1 MGQEPSYDRDMPTG
15 PLDRN
20 LLKSLPKVSLH
31 DHLDGSLRAATL
43 VDLAQQVGYE
53 GLPTSDP
60 EELDAWF
67 RRGADR
73 GSLGLYLEGF
83 THTIAL
89 LQDAESL
96 ERAAH
101 EYAEDLA
108 ADGVVYG
115 EVRFAPLFHTTKGL
129 GLDGVLAAV
138 MRGLKR
144 GHEDFGIECRIIVCA
159 LRSES
164 AEVSSR
170 LADLTT
176 SWLGRGVV
184 GFDLAGEEAGHPPK
198 DHLDAFY
205 TIKRANGAITIHA
218 GEGFGPESIWQALQY
233 CGAHRIGHGTRL
245 MEDMAIWE
253 GKVIRLGSLARFVL
267 DHRVPL
273 EMCLS
278 SNVHTG
284 AVPDLASHPFPYFLR
299 EGFRV
304 TINTD
309 NRLMSGTTMTDEYQI
324 AHQEYGLSLSE
335 LERLA
340 VNGIN
345 AAFHDYWERRRIL
358 HERIEPGYAAAREEL
373 ARLGLDPGPSLSHGD
388 RDA

>member
-1 MGQEPSYDRDMPTG
+1 MPTG
-15 PLDRN
+15 PLDLD
-20 LLKSLPKVSLH
+20 LLRRLPKVSLH
-31 DHLDGSLRAATL
+31 DHLDGSVRPATL
-43 VDLAQQVGYE
+43 IELASQCDYD
-53 GLPTSDP
+53 GLPTTDAD
-60 EELDAWF
+60 ELGAWF
-67 RRGADR
+67 FRGADR
-73 GSLGLYLEGF
+73 GSLPLYLEGF

-89 LQDAESL
+89 LQDAEAL
-96 ERAAH
+96 ERVAY

-108 ADGVVYG
+108 ADGVVYA
-115 EVRFAPLFHTTKGL
+115 EVRFAPLFHTKEGL

-138 MRGLKR
+138 LRGLKR
-144 GHEDFGIECRIIVCA
+144 GEEDFRIESRVIVCA

-164 AEVSSR
+164 AEISSR

-176 SWLGRGVV
+176 SWLDRGVA

-198 DHLDAFY
+198 DHLDAFH
-205 TIKRANGAITIHA
+205 TIKRANGSITIHA

-253 GKVIRLGSLARFVL
+253 GKVIRLGRLARFVL

-284 AVPDLASHPFPYFLR
+284 AVPDLTSHPFPHFLR

-309 NRLMSGTTMTDEYQI
+309 NRLMSGTTMTQEYLL

-358 HERIEPGYAAAREEL
+358 HERIVPGYATAREEL
-373 ARLGLDPGPSLSHGD
+373 AELGLEAGPSLSHGD
-388 RDA
+388 KEA

>member
-1 MGQEPSYDRDMPTG
+1 MGSGRGYDRTMPTG
-15 PLDRN
+15 PLDRK
-20 LLKSLPKVSLH
+20 LIQSLPKVSLH
-31 DHLDGSLRAATL
+31 DHLDGSIRPATL
-43 VDLAQQVGYE
+43 VDLAQQTGYE
-53 GLPTSDP
+53 GLPTKDP
-60 EELDAWF
+60 EELGTWF

-73 GSLGLYLEGF
+73 GSLALYLEGF
-83 THTIAL
+83 AHTIAL

-108 ADGVVYG
+108 EDGVVYA

-144 GHEDFGIECRIIVCA
+144 GQADFGIESRIIVCA
-159 LRSES
+159 LRNDS
-164 AEVSSR
+164 AEVSNR

-176 SWLGRGVV
+176 SWFGRGVV

-198 DHLDAFY
+198 DHLDAFH
-205 TIKRANGAITIHA
+205 TIKRANGSITIHA
-218 GEGFGPESIWQALQY
+218 GEGFGPESIWQALQF

-253 GKVIRLGSLARFVL
+253 GKVIRLGGLARFVL

-278 SNVHTG
+278 SNVQTG
-284 AVPDLASHPFPYFLR
+284 AVPDLASHPFPHFLR

-309 NRLMSGTTMTDEYQI
+309 NRLMSGTTMTDEYLL

-358 HERIEPGYAAAREEL
+358 HERIEPGYATARREL
-373 ARLGLDPGPSLSHGD
+373 ADLGLDPGPSLSHGD
-388 RDA
+388 KEA

>member
-1 MGQEPSYDRDMPTG
+1 MPTG
-15 PLDRN
+15 PLDPD
-20 LLKSLPKVSLH
+20 LLRRLPKVSLH
-31 DHLDGSLRAATL
+31 DHLDGSVRPATL
-43 VDLAQQVGYE
+43 IELASKCNYD
-53 GLPTSDP
+53 GLPTTDAD
-60 EELDAWF
+60 ELGDWF
-67 RRGADR
+67 FRGADR
-73 GSLGLYLEGF
+73 GSLALYLEGF

-89 LQDAESL
+89 LQDAEAL
-96 ERAAH
+96 ERVAY

-108 ADGVVYG
+108 ADGVVYS
-115 EVRFAPLFHTTKGL
+115 EVRFAPLFHTQEGL

-138 MRGLKR
+138 LRGLKR
-144 GHEDFGIECRIIVCA
+144 GKEDFRIESRVIVCA

-164 AEVSSR
+164 AEISSR

-176 SWLGRGVV
+176 SWLGRGVA

-198 DHLDAFY
+198 DHLDAFH
-205 TIKRANGAITIHA
+205 TIKRANGSITIHA

-253 GKVIRLGSLARFVL
+253 GKVIRLGRLARFVL

-284 AVPDLASHPFPYFLR
+284 AVPDLASHPFPHFLR

-309 NRLMSGTTMTDEYQI
+309 NRLMSGTTMTQEYLL

-358 HERIEPGYAAAREEL
+358 HERIAPGYAIAREEL
-373 ARLGLDPGPSLSHGD
+373 AELGMEAGPSLSHGD
-388 RDA
+388 KEA